1 MCRMLMKLAPWHMK
15 KTRDKRWST
24 RMMLRLGC
32 ATALLI
38 WPATVIPETVSQYSV
53 EAAYLYNFGKFVRW
67 PADVSESKKSFD
79 ICILG
84 QDPFDGTLQHLIANA
99 QMNGRPMQRR
109 VIAHASEEQ
118 GCAIVYVAES
128 EAAHLE
134 ETVVALNRRGELLV
148 SGLPHFLEDGGAVQ
162 FVIEKR
168 RVRFEVNLDSA
179 SKDGLIVSSE
189 LLKVAVRVVGKPQS
203 GAMR

>member
-1 MCRMLMKLAPWHMK
+1 MK
-15 KTRDKRWST
+15 KTRDKRRSM
-24 RMMLRLGC
+24 RAMLRLSC
-32 ATALLI
+32 TTAFLMCPVTLS
-38 WPATVIPETVSQYSV
+38 PQTVSQYNV
-53 EAAYLYNFGKFVRW
+53 EAAYLYDFGKFIRW
-67 PADVSESKKSFD
+67 PADVLENEKSFD
-79 ICILG
+79 ICVLG
-84 QDPFDGTLQHLIANA
+84 QDPFDGTLQHLVENE

-109 VIAHASEEQ
+109 VIARASEGQ
-118 GCAIVYVAES
+118 GCAIVYVADS

-148 SGLPHFLEDGGAVQ
+148 SGLPHFLEDGGTIQ

-179 SKDGLIVSSE
+179 SKDGLILSSE
-189 LLKVAVRVVGKPQS
+189 LLKVAVSVVGKPQS

>member
-1 MCRMLMKLAPWHMK
+1 MRI
-15 KTRDKRWST
+15 
-24 RMMLRLGC
+24 MLRVSC
-32 ATALLI
+32 AI
-38 WPATVIPETVSQYSV
+38 VFFMWPATLSPETVSQYNV

-67 PADVSESKKSFD
+67 PADVSESEKSFD

-84 QDPFDGTLQHLIANA
+84 QDPFNGTLQHLIANE
-99 QMNGRPMQRR
+99 QMNGKPMQGR
-109 VIAHASEEQ
+109 VIAHASEGQ
-118 GCAIVYVAES
+118 GCAIVFVAES

-148 SGLPHFLEDGGAVQ
+148 SGLPHFLEDGGTIE

-179 SKDGLIVSSE
+179 SKDGLILSSE
-189 LLKVAVRVVGKPQS
+189 LLKVAVSVIGKPQS